1 MRVETRIFEF
11 YDKGYK
17 NLSELAQAIGISV
30 SQIYRVRKGT
40 RRIDEKFIVGVTR
53 AFPNHELNDLFYL
66 APESPRLSSAKAGH
80 FGESS
85 YREHRAFPIARDA
98 LE

>member
-1 MRVETRIFEF
+1 MRIETRIFEF

-30 SQIYRVRKGT
+30 SPIYRVRKGT
-40 RRIDEKFIVGVTR
+40 RRINEQFIVGVTR

-66 APESPRLSSAKAGH
+66 APESPRLSSAKAEN
-80 FGESS
+80 FGGNSNG
-85 YREHRAFPIARDA
+85 EHSVFPIAQDA
-98 LE
+98 LK